1 MWASYDHEGREPAHG
16 DEATQEAAMQALA
29 QAWGQNE
36 GGDSK
41 AEGLC

>member
-1 MWASYDHEGREPAHG
+1 MWASYDHEGRAPAHG
-16 DEATQEAAMQALA
+16 DEATRDAALQALA

-41 AEGLC
+41 TEGLC